1 MRNFRKFVVWH
12 EAIDLADRIYS
23 ICDEFPKYELFALSD
38 QLRRA
43 AVSIPSNIAEGSSRT
58 SDVEFAHFLEIA
70 MGSTFEVETQLQ
82 IAFRRGF
89 VTEENYKSVLLL
101 VNTIEKRLNGFIAKL
116 RASKIVTKTL

>member
-12 EAIDLADRIYS
+12 EAIALVDQIYTL
-23 ICDEFPKYELFALSD
+23 CDNFPKYEMFALSD

-43 AVSIPSNIAEGSSRT
+43 AVSIPSNIAEGSYRT

-82 IAFRRGF
+82 IAYRRGF
-89 VTEENYKSVLLL
+89 VTEENYKSVLLSI
-101 VNTIEKRLNGFIAKL
+101 NTIEKRLNGFITKL
-116 RASKIVTKTL
+116 RAFKIVTKTL

>member
-1 MRNFRKFVVWH
+1 MVWH
-12 EAIDLADRIYS
+12 EAIALVDQIYTP
-23 ICDEFPKYELFALSD
+23 CDNFPKYEMFALSD

-82 IAFRRGF
+82 IAYRRGF
-89 VTEENYKSVLLL
+89 VTEENYKSVLLSI
-101 VNTIEKRLNGFIAKL
+101 NTIEKRLNGFITKL
-116 RASKIVTKTL
+116 RAFKIVTKTL

>member
-12 EAIDLADRIYS
+12 EAIALVDQIYTL
-23 ICDEFPKYELFALSD
+23 CDNFMFALSD

-43 AVSIPSNIAEGSSRT
+43 AVSIPSNIAEGSYRT

-82 IAFRRGF
+82 IAYRRGF
-89 VTEENYKSVLLL
+89 VTEENYKSVLLSI
-101 VNTIEKRLNGFIAKL
+101 NTIEKRLNGFITKL
-116 RASKIVTKTL
+116 